1 MATSLIG
8 DSFAVGTK
16 NVTTA
21 GTALQLETSTERRV
35 RSVQLQAHDDNTG
48 RIYFGG
54 SDVASTTQRGLAP
67 GESKTITADKP
78 FSLDEIYI
86 DCSVNGEGVDFEATL
101 A

>member
-48 RIYFGG
+48 
-54 SDVASTTQRGLAP
+54 
-67 GESKTITADKP
+67 
-78 FSLDEIYI
+78 
-86 DCSVNGEGVDFEATL
+86 
-101 A
+101 